1 MLINCLFSGS
11 KPPIPNDINNEF
23 IAFKKTNDKF
33 TLTFLVAKNETKIK
47 VFRHMLID
55 THYDI
60 TT

>member
-11 KPPIPNDINNEF
+11 EPPIPNDINNEF

-47 VFRHMLID
+47 VAISSYVDR
-55 THYDI
+55 
-60 TT
+60 